1 MKIYISQY
9 HDCIGY
15 CLLGDKDQEYTS
27 GAINASAK
35 LEKSYLAAVEK
46 TLFFILANKPL
57 YANTDPQIITDFK
70 KDELNNRLN
79 LEIENSP
86 LVNKYKR
93 TKNVNFSIKHIS
105 EKTDIDSYYLT
116 YTTNQA
122 KFFKMRN
129 NNIQKG
135 R

>member
-9 HDCIGY
+9 YDYVGY

-27 GAINASAK
+27 GVINASSN

-46 TLFFILANKPL
+46 TLFFILVNKPL
-57 YANTDPQIITDFK
+57 HTNTNPQIITDFK

-93 TKNVNFSIKHIS
+93 TKNVNFSIKSIS

-129 NNIQKG
+129 NNMQKG

>member
-1 MKIYISQY
+1 MKIYVSQY
-9 HDCIGY
+9 YDYIGY
-15 CLLGDKDQEYTS
+15 CLLGDKDQEYMS
-27 GAINASAK
+27 GVINASSK

-46 TLFFILANKPL
+46 TLFFILVNKPL

-86 LVNKYKR
+86 LVNKYKH
-93 TKNVNFSIKHIS
+93 TKNVNFSIKPAL

-116 YTTNQA
+116 HTTNQA
-122 KFFKMRN
+122 RFFKMRN
-129 NNIQKG
+129 NNMQKD

>member
-9 HDCIGY
+9 YDCIGY

-27 GAINASAK
+27 GAIRASSK

-57 YANTDPQIITDFK
+57 YANTNPQIITNFK
-70 KDELNNRLN
+70 KEELNNRLN
-79 LEIENSP
+79 LEIENSQ
-86 LVNKYKR
+86 LVNKYKHA
-93 TKNVNFSIKHIS
+93 KNVNFSVKPVL
-105 EKTDIDSYYLT
+105 EKTDVDSYYLT
-116 YTTNQA
+116 YATNQA

-129 NNIQKG
+129 NNIQ
-135 R
+135 RDR

>member
-1 MKIYISQY
+1 MKIYVSQY
-9 HDCIGY
+9 YDYIGY

-27 GAINASAK
+27 GVINASSK

-46 TLFFILANKPL
+46 TLFFILVNKPL

-86 LVNKYKR
+86 LVNKYKC
-93 TKNVNFSIKHIS
+93 TKNVNFSIKPVL
-105 EKTDIDSYYLT
+105 EKTDVDSYYLA

-129 NNIQKG
+129 NNMQKG